1 MDTRAVQKPTGKR
14 VLVYDGVPRKGER
27 LLRMA
32 WAVGAR
38 LYKRLGWIDAA
49 HGAQSW
55 QDALTWI
62 ANHDGSIQEIQF
74 WGHGKWG
81 MVFIDND
88 VLAVS
93 SLRDGHEHHP
103 LLLKIAQKLT
113 RGGTALVWF
122 RTCETFGAAA
132 GQAFAK
138 ELSTL
143 LGARV
148 AGHTH
153 IIGILQSGL
162 QGLAPGEEPHW
173 AAEEGLAKGSAQNP
187 KDAHTSSPS
196 APRTVHFL
204 NGKFPEAWFK
214 SPGA

>member
-1 MDTRAVQKPTGKR
+1 MVTRVIPKGKR
-14 VLVYDGVPRKGER
+14 VLVYDAVPRKGER
-27 LLRMA
+27 LLRAA

-38 LYKRLGWIDAA
+38 VYKLLGWIDAA
-49 HGAQSW
+49 HGARSW
-55 QDALTWI
+55 QDALTWL
-62 ANHDGSIQEIQF
+62 AGQGDALDEVQF

-88 VLAVS
+88 VLSVS

-103 LLLKIAQKLT
+103 LLLKVADKLT
-113 RGGTALVWF
+113 HDGKALVWF
-122 RTCETFGAAA
+122 RTCETFGAVA

-143 LGARV
+143 LNARV

-153 IIGILQSGL
+153 VIHLLQSGL
-162 QGLAPGEEPHW
+162 HGLRPGEEPHW
-173 AAEEGLAKGSAQNP
+173 AAEEGLAKGTAQHP
-187 KDAHTSSPS
+187 KDAQTSSPS
-196 APRTVHFL
+196 APRTVHFM

-214 SPGA
+214 SPEA